1 MGSMLVSVNTL
12 INEYD
17 LDLLNL
23 ENLIDWWLSVFYL
36 TLTLRSDHETR

>member
-17 LDLLNL
+17 LDLLNF
-23 ENLIDWWLSVFYL
+23 ENLFDCQYFISP
-36 TLTLRSDHETR
+36 